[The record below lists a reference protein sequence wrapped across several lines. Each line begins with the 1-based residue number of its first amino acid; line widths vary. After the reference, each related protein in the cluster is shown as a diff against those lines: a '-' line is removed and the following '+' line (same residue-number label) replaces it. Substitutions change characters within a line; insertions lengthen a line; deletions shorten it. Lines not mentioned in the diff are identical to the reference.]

1 MSTRTVRETVRSFR
15 GPLIA
20 LGAGLVLLIAAT
32 LLDRGGER
40 SRDLAL
46 LLGVSALYV
55 VLPLAVLWLIVVA
68 VVRAR
73 SGRGP
78 DKLR

>member
-1 MSTRTVRETVRSFR
+1 MRSFR

-20 LGAGLVLLIAAT
+20 LGAGALLLLAAT

-46 LLGVSALYV
+46 LLGATALYV

-68 VVRAR
+68 VLRLR
-73 SGRGP
+73 SGSGRGKP
-78 DKLR
+78 

>member
-1 MSTRTVRETVRSFR
+1 MRSFR
-15 GPLIA
+15 GPLILLA
-20 LGAGLVLLIAAT
+20 VGVVLYLAAT

-46 LLGVSALYV
+46 LLGVPALYV
-55 VLPLAVLWLIVVA
+55 ILPLAVLWLVVVA

-73 SGRGP
+73 SGPGRGGA
-78 DKLR
+78 R

>member
-1 MSTRTVRETVRSFR
+1 MRSFR

-20 LGAGLVLLIAAT
+20 LAIGLALLIVAT

-46 LLGVSALYV
+46 LLGVPAIYV
-55 VLPLAVLWLIVVA
+55 ILPIAVIWLIVVA
-68 VVRAR
+68 VLRVR
-73 SGRGP
+73 SGSKPG
-78 DKLR
+78 